1 MLQFRKATIKDSKAI
16 AELHTRS
23 WQQNYRGAF
32 SDEYL
37 DNLALEDRIKVWSER
52 LNDPSA
58 NQQVVLAIHESTL
71 VGFICAY
78 FDDSVMYG
86 TLVDNLHVSSEL
98 RGMGVGSQ
106 LIAMIAKEIQANHT
120 DSGMYLWVLEQNTAA
135 HHFYKSLEGEV
146 METIPGN
153 DIGDRQIMKT
163 RYHWSNVEP
172 LLDKVKS
179 KSLKS

>member
-1 MLQFRKATIKDSKAI
+1 MLEFRKATIKDSKAI
-16 AELHTRS
+16 AELHARS

-37 DNLALEDRIKVWSER
+37 DNLAREDRIKVWSER
-52 LNDPSA
+52 LNNPKA
-58 NQQVVLAIHESTL
+58 NQQVLLAIHQSSL

-78 FDDSVMYG
+78 FDDSEKYG

-98 RGMGVGSQ
+98 KGMGVGSQ
-106 LIAMIAKEIQANHT
+106 LIAMIAKEIKVNHT

-135 HHFYKSLEGEV
+135 HHFYKSLGGEV
-146 METIPGN
+146 VETIPGN
-153 DIGDRQIMKT
+153 DIGDRQIIKT
-163 RYHWSNVEP
+163 RYHWSSVQP
-172 LLDKVKS
+172 LLDRVKS